1 MLYNVAGEA
10 DFPEG
15 IESEVIPE
23 EVEPGLE
30 GIGEW
35 VEVVL

>member
-1 MLYNVAGEA
+1 MFSGEA
-10 DFPEG
+10 DFPGEAVV
-15 IESEVIPE
+15 EVIPE

-35 VEVVL
+35 I